1 VSKRFRIA
9 IMGTRGVPAAYGGF
23 ETFAEALGARLV
35 ERGHDVT
42 VYGRSHVVPAGL
54 RHHRGMRLRV
64 LPTIRHKYLDT
75 VVHTAVSVLDGLFRR
90 FDVVLICNN
99 ANAPFAIVPRIAGA
113 SVALNVDGLEW
124 HREKWSRIGRWYYRA
139 CAWLSPKLPI
149 TLVTDAQVIARYY
162 RDRFGKTTVFI
173 PYGSDSRRLP
183 PGPTIERLDLE
194 ASQFILY
201 VSRFEP
207 ENHAHTVLEAY
218 RQAGGLERL
227 GVPLVLVGDAP
238 YATEYRARIEDL
250 AADTPGVVMPGY
262 VFGDGYVELQ
272 SNALLYVQAT
282 EVGGTH
288 PALVEAMGRG
298 ATIVANR
305 VPEHSEVLGDA
316 GWYYERNDAT
326 SLAAQITALVAQPE
340 TRAELAQAAAE
351 RAEAQFSWG
360 HVTDEYEALFH
371 RLRGGAAAVADGRA
385 VPAGD
390 GTPGAGRR
398 VTLFGLDIDALTMEE
413 TLDAIDAMIA
423 EGGIHQHVV
432 VNVAKVV
439 QASSD
444 PEFRAIVN
452 ACDLVNA
459 DGQPIVWAARLLGR
473 PLPERVTGVDLM
485 IRLFDRAEKAGY
497 GVYLLG
503 ARRPVVSAVV
513 ERLAQ
518 DHPGLRIVGWRE
530 GYWTEEEEEAMVEE
544 IAAARPT
551 ILLLGI
557 PSPAKERFL
566 ARWKERIG
574 ASFVMGVGG
583 SFDVYGGLVRRA
595 PQWMQRAGLEWAF
608 RMIQE
613 PGRMWRRYTHDGSRF
628 LWLMIQT
635 VARRR
640 P

>member
-1 VSKRFRIA
+1 
-9 IMGTRGVPAAYGGF
+9 MGTRGVPAAYGGF
-23 ETFAEALGARLV
+23 ETFAEELGARLAD
-35 ERGHDVT
+35 RGYDVT
-42 VYGRSHVVPAGL
+42 VYGRSHVVPSGL
-54 RHHRGMRLRV
+54 RRHRGMRLRV

-75 VVHTAVSVLDGLFRR
+75 VVHTAVSVFDGLFRR
-90 FDVVLICNN
+90 FDIVLICNN
-99 ANAPFAIVPRIAGA
+99 ANAPFAIVPRITGA
-113 SVALNVDGLEW
+113 KVALNVDGLEW
-124 HREKWSRIGRWYYRA
+124 HREKWSRVGRWYYQA

-162 RDRFGKTTVFI
+162 HDRFGKSTAFI

-183 PGPTIERLDLE
+183 PGATIERLGLE
-194 ASQFILY
+194 PGRFILY

-207 ENHAHTVLEAY
+207 ENHAHTVVEGY
-218 RQAGGLERL
+218 RRAGGLEGL

-238 YATEYRARIEDL
+238 YATAYRERIEHL
-250 AADTPGVVMPGY
+250 AADTPGVIMPGY

-326 SLAAQITALVAQPE
+326 SLAEQITTLVAQPGTRE
-340 TRAELAQAAAE
+340 ELARAAAARAEE
-351 RAEAQFSWG
+351 QFSWR
-360 HVTDEYEALFH
+360 HVTDEYEGLFD
-371 RLRGGAAAVADGRA
+371 RLRARPATVAA
-385 VPAGD
+385 P
-390 GTPGAGRR
+390 GTVTRDAGRR

-423 EGGIHQHVV
+423 EGGTHQHVV

-439 QASSD
+439 QASED

-452 ACDLVNA
+452 SCDLVNA

-485 IRLFDRAEKAGY
+485 IRLFERAEKAGY

-503 ARRPVVSAVV
+503 ARKSVVSAVV
-513 ERLAQ
+513 ERLAH
-518 DHPGLRIVGWRE
+518 DHPRLRIVGWRE
-530 GYWTEEEEEAMVEE
+530 GYWTEEEEEAMVDA
-544 IAAARPT
+544 IAATRPT
-551 ILLLGI
+551 ILLVGI
-557 PSPAKERFL
+557 PSPAKEHFL
-566 ARWKERIG
+566 GRWKERIG

-595 PQWMQRAGLEWAF
+595 PRWMQRAGLEWMF

-613 PGRMWRRYTHDGSRF
+613 PGRMWRRYTYDGTRF
-628 LWLMIQT
+628 LWLVIRT
-635 VARRR
+635 VVRRR